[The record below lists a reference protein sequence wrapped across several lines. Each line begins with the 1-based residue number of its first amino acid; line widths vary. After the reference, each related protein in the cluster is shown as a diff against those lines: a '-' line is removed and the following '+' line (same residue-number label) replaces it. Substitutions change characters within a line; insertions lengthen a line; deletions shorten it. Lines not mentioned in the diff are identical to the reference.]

1 MTAPSTAAHP
11 PPGPARERSTTARVL
26 PVVLAGLPGVG
37 LGVAGLFH
45 PTHLTDATAHRW
57 WTLHVPGMVFFP
69 LVGVALVLLFRG
81 RRDLVAAVAVLAAS
95 VYAIFYNALDVLSG
109 VGAGWVTSRLPAGT
123 PRPDEVRSLFRIG
136 TPLGEIGSW
145 ALLLAAVVVALDAL
159 RRHRARGWPGLLLVP
174 GAWWVHTD
182 HIFAPWGALGMALV
196 GVGTAGLWWAQLSN
210 RAAEKNSLI

>member
-1 MTAPSTAAHP
+1 MSTDTSLAPDRASGLRATWPGLVAAV
-11 PPGPARERSTTARVL
+11 PG
-26 PVVLAGLPGVG
+26 LA

-45 PTHLTDATAHRW
+45 PTHLDEATAHRW

-81 RRDLVAAVAVLAAS
+81 RRDPVAAVAVLAAS
-95 VYAIFYNALDVLSG
+95 TYAIFYNALDVLSG
-109 VGAGWVTSRLPAGT
+109 VGAGWVTSRLPGGT

-145 ALLLAAVVVALDAL
+145 ALLLAAVVIAADAL
-159 RRHRARGWPGLLLVP
+159 RRHGLVGAPGLLLVP

-196 GVGTAGLWWAQLSN
+196 GFGTAGLWWAQLSTPPA
-210 RAAEKNSLI
+210 RKESPI

>member
-1 MTAPSTAAHP
+1 MSTDTSLHPDRASRSRATWPAALAAV
-11 PPGPARERSTTARVL
+11 PG
-26 PVVLAGLPGVG
+26 LA

-45 PTHLTDATAHRW
+45 PTHLNEATAHRW

-81 RRDLVAAVAVLAAS
+81 RRDPVAAVAVLAAS
-95 VYAIFYNALDVLSG
+95 AYAIFYNALDVLSG
-109 VGAGWVTSRLPAGT
+109 VGAGWVTSRLPTGT

-145 ALLLAAVVVALDAL
+145 ALLLAAVVIAADAL
-159 RRHRARGWPGLLLVP
+159 RRHGLRGAPGLLLVP

-196 GVGTAGLWWAQLSN
+196 GLGTAGLWWAQLSTS
-210 RAAEKNSLI
+210 RVQEESPI

>member
-1 MTAPSTAAHP
+1 MSTDTSLHPDRASRARATWPAALAAV
-11 PPGPARERSTTARVL
+11 PG
-26 PVVLAGLPGVG
+26 LA

-45 PTHLTDATAHRW
+45 PTHLSEATAHRW

-81 RRDLVAAVAVLAAS
+81 RRDPVAAVAVLAAS
-95 VYAIFYNALDVLSG
+95 AYAIFYNALDVLSG
-109 VGAGWVTSRLPAGT
+109 VGAGWVTSRLPTGT

-145 ALLLAAVVVALDAL
+145 ALLLAAVVIAADAL
-159 RRHRARGWPGLLLVP
+159 RRHGLRGGPGLLLVP

-182 HIFAPWGALGMALV
+182 HIFAPWGALGMALI
-196 GVGTAGLWWAQLSN
+196 GLGTAGLWWAQLSTS
-210 RAAEKNSLI
+210 RVQEESPI